1 MKCIGMMRVVV
12 FLFFLVATNGIAQEM
27 KPALLKGK
35 VNADVSE
42 ELEGIYIINLKTEKA
57 VISEKGGYFS
67 IPASVGDTLLFSAVQ
82 FKGLKVA
89 LTPKKFENELFFVRM
104 QPIMNQLREVVIR
117 RYNAINA
124 VALGIIPKGQK
135 TYSPA
140 ERKLKTANSLDAT
153 ASAGPMAGGSISAD
167 PLFNF
172 FSGRTAMLKKEIE
185 VEKKESYLVLLEK
198 MFDTNHF
205 VNKLKIPLA
214 YVKGFQYFAVENPKF
229 TIILNSKNKTATEFL
244 LGELATKYN
253 EMIAGEK

>member
-1 MKCIGMMRVVV
+1 
-12 FLFFLVATNGIAQEM
+12 
-27 KPALLKGK
+27 
-35 VNADVSE
+35 
-42 ELEGIYIINLKTEKA
+42 
-57 VISEKGGYFS
+57 
-67 IPASVGDTLLFSAVQ
+67 
-82 FKGLKVA
+82 
-89 LTPKKFENELFFVRM
+89 
-104 QPIMNQLREVVIR
+104 MNQLREVVIR

>member
-1 MKCIGMMRVVV
+1 
-12 FLFFLVATNGIAQEM
+12 
-27 KPALLKGK
+27 
-35 VNADVSE
+35 
-42 ELEGIYIINLKTEKA
+42 
-57 VISEKGGYFS
+57 
-67 IPASVGDTLLFSAVQ
+67 
-82 FKGLKVA
+82 
-89 LTPKKFENELFFVRM
+89 
-104 QPIMNQLREVVIR
+104 
-117 RYNAINA
+117 
-124 VALGIIPKGQK
+124 
-135 TYSPA
+135 
-140 ERKLKTANSLDAT
+140 
-153 ASAGPMAGGSISAD
+153 MAGGSISAD